1 MSVQLGQVAT
11 VAAIAAAL
19 SSKKAGAAAAAL
31 LASGLVKIEKADA
44 IKIPSGDSNGIK
56 KFTPKVENINKAA
69 RKRDKCIDLQLKLN
83 LLALKF
89 KLPSISLALKLPEL
103 PTWNLEFLKKLLNA
117 EIRCVLEAMALI
129 AAIQALMKSLGGGGS
144 GGDAADS
151 AAASI
156 YDQANTA
163 ANTVV
168 STNTKVK
175 LGSRT
180 VTFRNPNL

>member
-11 VAAIAAAL
+11 VAAIATAL

-44 IKIPSGDSNGIK
+44 IKIPSGDTNGVK
-56 KFTPKVENINKAA
+56 KFVPKIENLNRAA

-83 LLALKF
+83 LMALNF
-89 KLPSISLALKLPEL
+89 KLPSISLALRLPEL
-103 PTWNLEFLKKLLNA
+103 PTWNLDFLKKLLSA
-117 EIRCVLEAMALI
+117 EIKCVLEAMALI
-129 AAIQALMKSLGGGGS
+129 AAIQALMKSTGGGGAS
-144 GGDAADS
+144 TAS
-151 AAASI
+151 ASV

-168 STNTKVK
+168 STDTKTK

-180 VTFRNPNL
+180 VTFKNPNL